1 MSVTTNL
8 DTENKTL
15 EVKIS
20 GRFDF
25 SIYQQ
30 FRKVIQQA
38 STGITLI
45 KIDLSETEYMD
56 SSALGM
62 LLVLRDKVGEKK
74 EAIVIKNSNEE
85 VKKILTIANF
95 DKLFCLL

>member
-30 FRKVIQQA
+30 FRKVTQQA

-45 KIDLSETEYMD
+45 NIDLSETEYMD